1 MALHPLKR
9 LALLVE
15 DWKSSYTLV
24 ERSVKFH
31 NAADKLSQ
39 RLLVGVYNSS
49 HNTMC
54 LARFAEKS
62 GLESEAWLADAEKAD
77 AIGVAVSGD
86 GSIRLYNQFL
96 TTQDTS
102 LPLYRGYKFFPDSGL
117 SRVDDYVETPRQAI
131 ILEGLTSLVPVG
143 LESVAEPFISAVEQS
158 DAVQVQWINSP
169 RRRSAFVQLEPL
181 RLRFNEQNILPPSL
195 NSLLD
200 LDVRRVAMGSDER
213 DARFMSVYF
222 LSTTGWLRSLSREPH
237 LFSDF
242 S

>member
-15 DWKSSYTLV
+15 DWQSSYTLV

-31 NAADKLSQ
+31 NSADKLSQ

-49 HNTMC
+49 HNTLC

-62 GLESEAWLADAEKAD
+62 GLDLEAWLADAEKAD

-96 TTQDTS
+96 NSQETS

-117 SRVDDYVETPRQAI
+117 SRIDDYQETSRQALI
-131 ILEGLTSLVPVG
+131 SEDLTSMIPVG
-143 LESVAEPFISAVEQS
+143 LESVAAPFIAAIGQS
-158 DAVQVQWINSP
+158 DAVEVQWIQSA
-169 RRRSAFVQLEPL
+169 RRHSAFVQLEPL
-181 RLRFNEQNILPPSL
+181 HLRFNGHNILPPSL